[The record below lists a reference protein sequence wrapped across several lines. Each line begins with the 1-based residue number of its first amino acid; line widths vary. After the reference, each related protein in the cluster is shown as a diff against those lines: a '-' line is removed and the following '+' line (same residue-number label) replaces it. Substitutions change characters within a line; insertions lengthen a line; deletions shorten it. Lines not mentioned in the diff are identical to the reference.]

1 MTKEEFIKNNR
12 GINDS
17 EDLPHEYLSTLY
29 DQIASS
35 EIKIKATSA
44 TVAKTLVTTDAK
56 KRQHIWDQ
64 ESANITKT
72 AEALMESASN
82 KNDDIFITAK
92 HIDHVKPM
100 FKLAWSPCLAGFSIG
115 LQDCDDYNIS
125 MLCLEGIQCAI
136 RISCIFGL
144 STERN
149 AFVQALARY
158 EKIP

>member
-1 MTKEEFIKNNR
+1 MNCNKTCSFKTEIALSYFYEINTTYCHTCFIIHFSQVKKKMTKEEFIKNNR

-56 KRQHIWDQ
+56 MRQKNWDQ

-72 AEALMESASN
+72 
-82 KNDDIFITAK
+82 
-92 HIDHVKPM
+92 VK
-100 FKLAWSPCLAGFSIG
+100 
-115 LQDCDDYNIS
+115 
-125 MLCLEGIQCAI
+125 
-136 RISCIFGL
+136 ISCFFW
-144 STERN
+144 N
-149 AFVQALARY
+149 
-158 EKIP
+158 

>member
-56 KRQHIWDQ
+56 MRQKNWDQ

-72 AEALMESASN
+72 VKILLNFWNKRLIHKNSN
-82 KNDDIFITAK
+82 HT
-92 HIDHVKPM
+92 
-100 FKLAWSPCLAGFSIG
+100 
-115 LQDCDDYNIS
+115 
-125 MLCLEGIQCAI
+125 
-136 RISCIFGL
+136 
-144 STERN
+144 
-149 AFVQALARY
+149 
-158 EKIP
+158 

>member
-56 KRQHIWDQ
+56 MRQKNWDQ

-72 AEALMESASN
+72 VKNLTHFLELVLKKSN
-82 KNDDIFITAK
+82 LIFRFLN
-92 HIDHVKPM
+92 PNN
-100 FKLAWSPCLAGFSIG
+100 FFQFEL
-115 LQDCDDYNIS
+115 
-125 MLCLEGIQCAI
+125 
-136 RISCIFGL
+136 
-144 STERN
+144 
-149 AFVQALARY
+149 
-158 EKIP
+158 

>member
-56 KRQHIWDQ
+56 MRQKNWDQ

-72 AEALMESASN
+72 VKILL
-82 KNDDIFITAK
+82 IF
-92 HIDHVKPM
+92 
-100 FKLAWSPCLAGFSIG
+100 W
-115 LQDCDDYNIS
+115 N
-125 MLCLEGIQCAI
+125 
-136 RISCIFGL
+136 
-144 STERN
+144 
-149 AFVQALARY
+149 
-158 EKIP
+158 

>member
-1 MTKEEFIKNNR
+1 MFIGNWFKIYYIKISKLWKKFFNSFSQVKKKMTKEEFIKNNR

-56 KRQHIWDQ
+56 QRQHIWGQ

-92 HIDHVKPM
+92 HIDHVRHM

-115 LQDCDDYNIS
+115 L
-125 MLCLEGIQCAI
+125 
-136 RISCIFGL
+136 
-144 STERN
+144 
-149 AFVQALARY
+149 FVLF
-158 EKIP
+158 

>member
-56 KRQHIWDQ
+56 QRQHIWGQ

-92 HIDHVKPM
+92 HIDHVRHM

-115 LQDCDDYNIS
+115 LIV
-125 MLCLEGIQCAI
+125 L
-136 RISCIFGL
+136 F
-144 STERN
+144 
-149 AFVQALARY
+149 
-158 EKIP
+158 

>member
-1 MTKEEFIKNNR
+1 MKTIKIIYNHHTYFLINFSQVKKKMTKEEFIKNNR

-56 KRQHIWDQ
+56 MRQKNWDQ

-72 AEALMESASN
+72 VTISL
-82 KNDDIFITAK
+82 IF
-92 HIDHVKPM
+92 
-100 FKLAWSPCLAGFSIG
+100 W
-115 LQDCDDYNIS
+115 N
-125 MLCLEGIQCAI
+125 
-136 RISCIFGL
+136 
-144 STERN
+144 
-149 AFVQALARY
+149 
-158 EKIP
+158 